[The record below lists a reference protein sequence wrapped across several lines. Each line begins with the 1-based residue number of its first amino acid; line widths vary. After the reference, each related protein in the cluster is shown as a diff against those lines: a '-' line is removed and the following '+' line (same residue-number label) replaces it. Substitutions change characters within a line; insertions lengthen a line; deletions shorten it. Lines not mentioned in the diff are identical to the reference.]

1 MDTININEEDLKT
14 FYSIVSNNIIR
25 LRKEKNVSQLD
36 LATTIGHTSAT
47 FLGKAELLAENKH
60 FNLEH
65 IYKIATALD
74 VDICEFF
81 KW

>member
-81 KW
+81 K